1 MKSFFAVVGLLIIL
15 TFGWY
20 FSNHIKL
27 ILKEPASSWIENH
40 SADCA
45 VVLTGGPYR
54 VQEGF
59 DLLSQN
65 QVKKLII
72 SGVNPKANLREIFPQ
87 WPYYGG
93 LNEADVVLEKQSM
106 TTYGN
111 AQQSLQLIEAL
122 NCRDIV
128 LITSRLHML
137 RSFKTFRAI
146 IPDNIPI
153 YKRAVVSGHYEPPLI
168 DTIIEGLKSVFYSL
182 WTY

>member
-1 MKSFFAVVGLLIIL
+1 MKYFFYVISLSLLVV
-15 TFGWY
+15 FGWY
-20 FSNHIKL
+20 FYKHIENVL
-27 ILKEPASSWIENH
+27 AEPASSWVENH

-45 VVLTGGPYR
+45 VVLTGGAYR

-59 DLLSQN
+59 DLLSQK

-72 SGVNPKANLREIFPQ
+72 SGVNPKATLREIFPQ
-87 WPYYGG
+87 WPYYGDI
-93 LNEADVVLEKQSM
+93 NESDVVLEKQSM

-128 LITSRLHML
+128 LITSRLHMY
-137 RSFKTFRAI
+137 RSSKTFRAI
-146 IPDNIPI
+146 IPSQIKI
-153 YKRAVVSGHYEPPLI
+153 YKRAVVSGHYEPLLI
-168 DTIIEGLKSVFYSL
+168 DTVVEGLKSVFYSM

>member
-1 MKSFFAVVGLLIIL
+1 MKSVFATIGLIVVVTL
-15 TFGWY
+15 GWY
-20 FSNHIKL
+20 FAEHVKL

-59 DLLSQN
+59 DLLSQK

-72 SGVNPKANLREIFPQ
+72 SGVNPKASLREIFPQ
-87 WPYYGG
+87 WPYYGD
-93 LNEADVVLEKQSM
+93 LHETDVILEKQSM

-111 AQQSLQLIEAL
+111 AQQSLQLIDAL

-137 RSFKTFRAI
+137 RSYKTFRAI
-146 IPDNIPI
+146 LPESIPI
-153 YKRAVVSGHYEPPLI
+153 YKRAVISGHYEPPLI
-168 DTIIEGLKSVFYSL
+168 DTFVEGLKSVFYSL

>member
-1 MKSFFAVVGLLIIL
+1 MKSFFAFIIFSFLIV
-15 TFGWY
+15 FGWY

-27 ILKEPASSWIENH
+27 ILSEPASSWLENH

-45 VVLTGGPYR
+45 VVLTGGAYR

-59 DLLSQN
+59 DLLSQK

-72 SGVNPKANLREIFPQ
+72 SGVNPKASLREIFPQ
-87 WPYYGG
+87 WPYYGS

-122 NCRDIV
+122 NCRNIV
-128 LITSRLHML
+128 LVTSRLHMY

-146 IPDNIPI
+146 LPENIQI
-153 YKRAVVSGHYEPPLI
+153 YKRAVVSGHYEPLLI
-168 DTIIEGLKSVFYSL
+168 DTVVEGLKSVFYSM